1 MDNEYNKPI
10 PRRDDLNGEFWAHCH
25 NHELRFQR
33 CSGCRTWRHM
43 PREGCRQCG
52 SFEWTWEQSSGK
64 GEVFSWTVIHRA
76 LHPGFNEELPYA
88 AVIIELEEGVR
99 MVSHVVDV
107 PTESLV
113 VGQPG
118 EVFFEDVTDEV
129 SIPKFRQILGGP

>member
-1 MDNEYNKPI
+1 
-10 PRRDDLNGEFWAHCH
+10 
-25 NHELRFQR
+25 
-33 CSGCRTWRHM
+33 M

-113 VGQPG
+113 VGQPV
-118 EVFFEDVTDEV
+118 EVFFEDVTAEV